1 MSFDTLAV
9 KGYLLSEMS
18 FGFAGPLL
26 AAPGREDAKKITG
39 LELRDHGLAGG
50 EIQLFLSPAN
60 RGPSDPGYWYA
71 AKCDHDPQ
79 SSKRVVGTIWL
90 RRMGPDDVMVD
101 DMSCPLEELDRGHLL
116 DRLQGEVL
124 RWHAKNCGPGPF
136 ATPVKPRRKRP

>member
-9 KGYLLSEMS
+9 NGYRLSEMS
-18 FGFAGPLL
+18 FGFIGPLL
-26 AAPGREDAKKITG
+26 DTPGRENAKKATG

-50 EIQLFLSPAN
+50 EIQLFLSAAN
-60 RGPSDPGYWYA
+60 RAPSDPGYWYA
-71 AKCDHDPQ
+71 AKCDHDHT
-79 SSKRVVGTIWL
+79 SSADVVGTIWL

-116 DRLQGEVL
+116 DRLQSEVL
-124 RWHAKNCGPGPF
+124 HWHAQACGPGPF